1 MLCADCGCSVERGIR
16 ITLCGDPQCCCA
28 HLVGSKYSMRRLTC
42 GFSRKRRCG
51 GTRGR
56 HLDEPRPSRLTDG
69 RTHTLAP
76 REAPGQGIERI
87 NGPYRITPVLSS
99 MVYVLAQRLIGLIVL
114 RDRGEAAKNVEL
126 LVLRHEVAVL
136 RRQVNRPRLE
146 PKDHLL
152 LAAHLDF
159 RHPLGLVVGHVG
171 WGRWRPFV
179 IAATRPKAPERSVP
193 VE

>member
-1 MLCADCGCSVERGIR
+1 MLSA
-16 ITLCGDPQCCCA
+16 
-28 HLVGSKYSMRRLTC
+28 
-42 GFSRKRRCG
+42 
-51 GTRGR
+51 
-56 HLDEPRPSRLTDG
+56 
-69 RTHTLAP
+69 
-76 REAPGQGIERI
+76 
-87 NGPYRITPVLSS
+87 

-159 RHPLGLVVGHVG
+159 RHLWGSSSATWAVVDGGHSS
-171 WGRWRPFV
+171 WRLRGRRHPSGRYQW
-179 IAATRPKAPERSVP
+179 IA
-193 VE
+193 

>member
-87 NGPYRITPVLSS
+87 NGPYRILRPAGHFVA
-99 MVYVLAQRLIGLIVL
+99 LAP
-114 RDRGEAAKNVEL
+114 
-126 LVLRHEVAVL
+126 
-136 RRQVNRPRLE
+136 RPR
-146 PKDHLL
+146 PPT
-152 LAAHLDF
+152 LDLPTTPIWSTHC
-159 RHPLGLVVGHVG
+159 RCGH
-171 WGRWRPFV
+171 RP
-179 IAATRPKAPERSVP
+179 P
-193 VE
+193 